1 MSISD
6 SRPFPFYLGPASTS
20 SSKDETIA
28 NVNFS
33 ADGTLSMPELHA
45 AVGLKSPAYIAPGT
59 PRVSAI
65 PDHANVSDSTT
76 GTVQFQSPPT
86 ISYESSTIT
95 IESNYL
101 VSDQQLTVQSQFLAG
116 STIGIRRSSHLKS
129 LSNSPF

>member
-45 AVGLKSPAYIAPGT
+45 AVGLESPAYIAQGT
-59 PRVSAI
+59 PRVSTI
-65 PDHANVSDSTT
+65 PDHANTSESRLNNRNGSISIASSD
-76 GTVQFQSPPT
+76 
-86 ISYESSTIT
+86 
-95 IESNYL
+95 
-101 VSDQQLTVQSQFLAG
+101 FL
-116 STIGIRRSSHLKS
+116 RFVYYH
-129 LSNSPF
+129 N

>member
-6 SRPFPFYLGPASTS
+6 AQPFPFHLGPASTS

-45 AVGLKSPAYIAPGT
+45 AVGLELPAYIAPGT

-65 PDHANVSDSTT
+65 PDHANASDSTT
-76 GTVQFQSPPT
+76 GTVQFQLT
-86 ISYESSTIT
+86 IASYDFLRVVYYQSIT

-101 VSDQQLTVQSQFLAG
+101 VSDQQLMVQSQFLAG
-116 STIGIRRSSHLKS
+116 ST
-129 LSNSPF
+129 